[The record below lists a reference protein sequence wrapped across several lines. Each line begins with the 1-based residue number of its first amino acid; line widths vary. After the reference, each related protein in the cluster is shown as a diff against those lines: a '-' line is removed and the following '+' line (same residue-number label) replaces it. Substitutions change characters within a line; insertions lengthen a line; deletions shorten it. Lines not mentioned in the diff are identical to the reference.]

1 MIARY
6 TLPEMGAVWSQ
17 ENKFQKWLT
26 VEILIC
32 EAWARLGRIP
42 GEAVSEIREK
52 ASFKTERIQEI
63 EETTRHD
70 LAAFVQNVSENIGEA
85 GKYLHFGVTSYD
97 VEDTALSL
105 LLRDSA
111 DLLTK
116 DLEEL
121 SSLLLS
127 QAVLHK
133 KTLMAGRTHGM
144 HAEPVTWG
152 LKLLLWHSEMERQK
166 ERLSAARDSV
176 SVGKISGA
184 VGTYATVPP
193 FVESFVCGNLD
204 LKPAPVSS
212 QILQRD
218 RQAHY
223 LTTLALIAGT
233 VEKISLEIRHLQ
245 RTEVGEVEES
255 FAKGQKGSSAM
266 PHKKN
271 PIVSEQLC
279 GLSRVI
285 RGNAVAG
292 LENMALWHERDI
304 THSSVERIVLPDSSI
319 LTDYLLRKIR
329 WLLENLKVNEGRML
343 ENLRSGGGLFFSQHL
358 MLALI
363 NKGLSRE
370 EAYRL
375 AQEASAEAV
384 KNNQNLREA
393 ASTSGRISGLLDE
406 EELSAVFDESLF
418 IAHVDE
424 IFSRFGR

>member
-6 TLPEMGAVWSQ
+6 TLPGMGAIWSQ
-17 ENKFQKWLT
+17 ENKYQKWLE

-32 EAWARLGRIP
+32 EGWARLGQFP
-42 GEAVSEIREK
+42 PEAAAEIRKK
-52 ASFKTERIQEI
+52 ASFRVERILEI

-111 DLLTK
+111 DLLLK

-121 SSLLLS
+121 SSLLLK
-127 QAVLHK
+127 QAALHK

-144 HAEPVTWG
+144 HAEPTTWG
-152 LKLLLWHSEMERQK
+152 LKLLLWRSEVERQK
-166 ERLSAARDSV
+166 ERLSAARASV

-193 FVESFVCGNLD
+193 FIEKHVCGSLD
-204 LKPAPVSS
+204 LTPAPVSS

-218 RQAHY
+218 RHAHY

-233 VEKISLEIRHLQ
+233 VEKIALEIRHLQ

-255 FAKGQKGSSAM
+255 FASGQKGSSAM

-285 RGNAVAG
+285 RGNALAG

-319 LTDYLLRKIR
+319 LTDYILKKLLFI
-329 WLLENLKVNEGRML
+329 LENLKVKKEKMKA
-343 ENLRSGGGLFFSQHL
+343 NLKSGGGIVFSQPL

-363 NKGLSRE
+363 KKGLSRE
-370 EAYRL
+370 DAYRL
-375 AQEASAEAV
+375 VQEASGKAFQLNKALKEVVSADA
-384 KNNQNLREA
+384 RF
-393 ASTSGRISGLLDE
+393 TGLLDE
-406 EELSAVFDESLF
+406 KELSALFDESFF
-418 IAHVDE
+418 ITHVDE
-424 IFSRFGR
+424 IFSRFRK